1 MSFNVI
7 SIGFHH
13 FSAISRYLKV
23 QARLTQFKTPVPT
36 PGGAPCAPWPRRAPC
51 ACAHTSR
58 PSPDPLLSPELWRLC
73 PPTRTKLGAERASVL
88 VRAAGGH
95 LQAATEALQRVSGD
109 LLSRGTMLGSQEA
122 LQRHCPRA
130 VRSGQPSSL
139 PPGPG
144 PPLLSA
150 MTVGASRRAD
160 GPPAL
165 QFCHVLKLPG
175 ARVSLSNMS
184 FTNICCGCLKIYT
197 YF

>member
-109 LLSRGTMLGSQEA
+109 LLSGGDNAGLSGGPAEA
-122 LQRHCPRA
+122 L
-130 VRSGQPSSL
+130 
-139 PPGPG
+139 PPCRE
-144 PPLLSA
+144 
-150 MTVGASRRAD
+150 VGATFLPTPWPWATTAQCHD
-160 GPPAL
+160 G
-165 QFCHVLKLPG
+165 G
-175 ARVSLSNMS
+175 GLS
-184 FTNICCGCLKIYT
+184 
-197 YF
+197 